1 MKKSKIGGQ
10 AVIEGVMMRGETA
23 AALAVRDEKKRIRI
37 KTWRLGKKT
46 FWSKVPIVRGVIS
59 FVHSMTEG
67 MDTLMS
73 SADVFGQEEEP
84 TKFEK
89 WCAEKLK
96 INVMNVVM
104 GISLVLGVALAVG
117 LFIVLPSFLS
127 KIICNLFSLDLAS
140 NARIWIESGIKLLV
154 LFLYIFLTSLMK
166 DIKRVYMYHGAE
178 HKTINCYENELPLDV
193 EHAKTCKKFH
203 NRCGTTFLFFV
214 VLVGILVFALIKVV
228 LPESVV
234 SNEFLRILIK
244 LVCLPIT
251 AGLAYELLMVIANSN
266 FFLFYPLR
274 LPGMLLQKIT
284 TKEPTDDMLE
294 VAIAS
299 FMAVQELDAD
309 PDMQTYDK
317 LTFKYVIDA
326 KRAATELFKKSGV
339 TDAEADI
346 EWIIS
351 SVTGRPRSSIKPYD
365 ELSMKEYEKIMDY
378 IKERATGKPLSYV
391 LGDTSFYGIDIKC
404 DERALIPRPETEE
417 LVKCVIE
424 NASNKKTCLDL
435 CTGSGCIAI
444 ALKKLGDFEVT
455 ASDISESALA
465 LSKENAEKNN
475 ANISFIKS
483 DMFENIEGVFDVIV
497 SNPPYIRS
505 GDISSL
511 QREVKDFEPKNA
523 LDGGDDGLNYYR
535 IIAENASKYL
545 NVDGM
550 IFLEVGVDQ
559 AEDVK
564 KLLEKDF
571 DVEIEKDIEGIDRI
585 VFGRKKNV

>member
-37 KTWRLGKKT
+37 KTWRLGKKS

-67 MDTLMS
+67 MGTLMS

-127 KIICNLFSLDLAS
+127 KVICNLFSIDLSS

-178 HKTINCYENELPLDV
+178 HKTINCYEHELPLDV

-299 FMAVQELDAD
+299 FMAVRELDEN
-309 PDMQTYDK
+309 PDMPTYDK

-326 KRAATELFKKSGV
+326 KRFANDLFEKSGV
-339 TDAEADI
+339 KDAEADV

-351 SVTGRPRSSIKPYD
+351 AVTGTPRSAIKPYD
-365 ELSMKEYEKIMDY
+365 ELTMTQYEKITSY
-378 IKERATGKPLSYV
+378 VKERATGKPLAYV
-391 LGDTSFYGIDIKC
+391 LGDTSFYGIEIKC

-417 LVKCVIE
+417 LVKCVLD
-424 NASNKKTCLDL
+424 NAKEKNTVLDL

-444 ALKKLGDFEVT
+444 ALSKLNGYKVT
-455 ASDISESALA
+455 ATDISDKA
-465 LSKENAEKNN
+465 LSLAKENAERLGEE
-475 ANISFIKS
+475 ISFVKS
-483 DMFENIEGVFDVIV
+483 DMFENVDGTFDVIV
-497 SNPPYIRS
+497 SNPPYIKTK
-505 GDISSL
+505 DIKSL
-511 QREVKDFEPKNA
+511 QKEVRDFEPESA
-523 LDGGDDGLNYYR
+523 LDGGEDGLKYYE
-535 IIAENASKYL
+535 IIANNAATHI
-545 NVDGM
+545 NDCGM
-550 IFLEVGVDQ
+550 IFLEVGIDE
-559 AEDVK
+559 AESVA

-571 DVEIEKDIEGIDRI
+571 DVEIKKDIEGIDRI

>member
-37 KTWRLGKKT
+37 KTWRLKKKT
-46 FWSKVPIVRGVIS
+46 FWSKVPVVRGVIS
-59 FVHSMTEG
+59 FVNSLTEG
-67 MDTLMS
+67 MGTLTT

-104 GISLVLGVALAVG
+104 AISVVLGIALAVG

-127 KIICNLFSLDLAS
+127 KLLCELFSLDAS
-140 NARIWIESGIKLLV
+140 SNGRIWIESGVKLLV
-154 LFLYIFLTSLMK
+154 LFLYIYLTSLMK

-178 HKTINCYENELPLDV
+178 HKTINCYESELPLDV
-193 EHAKTCKKFH
+193 ENARKCKKFH

-214 VLVGILVFALIKVV
+214 ILVGILVFALIKVV

-244 LVCLPIT
+244 LVCLPLT
-251 AGLAYELLMVIANSN
+251 AGLAYELLMVIANSK

-284 TKEPTDDMLE
+284 TREPTDDMLE

-299 FMAVQELDAD
+299 FKAVQELDAD
-309 PDMQTYDK
+309 PDMPTYDR

-326 KRAATELFKKSGV
+326 KRAAEDMFKKNGV
-339 TDAEADI
+339 DDAAADI
-346 EWIIS
+346 EWIIAK
-351 SVTGRPRSSIKPYD
+351 VTGKNRSSIRPYD
-365 ELSMKEYEKIMDY
+365 ELSIKQYDEIMGY
-378 IKERATGKPLSYV
+378 VKTRSSGKPLAYV
-391 LGDTSFYGIDIKC
+391 LGDTSFYGIEIKC

-417 LVKCVIE
+417 LVKCAVE
-424 NASNKKTCLDL
+424 MAGDKKSALDL

-444 ALKKLGDFEVT
+444 ALKKLGNFDVT
-455 ASDISESALA
+455 ASDISDDA
-465 LSKENAEKNN
+465 LSLAKENMENSGEE
-475 ANISFIKS
+475 ITLVKS
-483 DMFENIEGVFDVIV
+483 DLFREIDGKFDVIV
-497 SNPPYIRS
+497 SNPPYIKS
-505 GDISSL
+505 EDIMRL
-511 QREVKDFEPKNA
+511 QREVRDFEPKLA
-523 LDGGDDGLNYYR
+523 LDGGADGLDVYR
-535 IIAENASKYL
+535 EIAKGAGARL
-545 NVDGM
+545 NDGGM
-550 IFLEVGVDQ
+550 LFLEVGIDEAAAV
-559 AEDVK
+559 AE
-564 KLLEKDF
+564 LLQEDF
-571 DVEIEKDIEGIDRI
+571 ETEIKKDIEGVDRI
-585 VFGRKKNV
+585 VVGRKKNV